1 MTDATA
7 EPVLYSSAGAVATIT
22 LNRPDRLNAI
32 DGAMANGLLKAA
44 REAERDDRVRA
55 VVLRGAG
62 GGFMAGGDIRVFR
75 DHLGRDL
82 DQVILD
88 ITHDLHAAIVVLR
101 RTPKPVVASVHGP
114 CAGAGFSTA
123 IACDLVIA
131 ADSAF
136 FTMAYSRLGASPDGS
151 STYFLPRLV
160 GLHKALELA
169 FLSERLSA
177 EQARALGLVNFVVAE
192 ADLAKE
198 TAALADRLARGPTLA
213 LGRAKALINRSL
225 ESSLEAQL
233 EAEAQNIKAASFSS
247 DFAEGVAAFLDKR
260 EPRFR
265 GE

>member
-1 MTDATA
+1 MTDASA
-7 EPVLYSSAGAVATIT
+7 EPILYSVTGGIASIT
-22 LNRPDRLNAI
+22 MNRPDRLNAI
-32 DGAMANGLLKAA
+32 DGAMASALLKAA
-44 REAERDDRVRA
+44 RAAERDDRVRA

-62 GGFMAGGDIRVFR
+62 AGFMAGGDIRVFR
-75 DHLGRDL
+75 DHLGKDL
-82 DQVILD
+82 DQVILA
-88 ITHDLHAAIVVLR
+88 ITHDLHAVIVALR
-101 RTPKPVVASVHGP
+101 RTPKPVIACVHGP

-123 IACDLVIA
+123 MACDLVIA

-192 ADLAKE
+192 ADLTKA
-198 TAALADRLARGPTLA
+198 TAALAERLANGPTLA
-213 LGRAKALINRSL
+213 HGRAKALINRSL

-233 EAEAQNIKAASFSS
+233 EAEAQAIKAASFSR

-260 EPRFR
+260 EPVFR